1 MAKKSNLPDAR
12 AYAKEIAERIGVAQ
26 GRILAIFEEALHEA
40 SLIATLV
47 DFDQERAFL
56 FDDYPLTKKRADV
69 LVRTLS
75 RRMLSEVT
83 SAVSYAW
90 GRADAK
96 NDALELAIR
105 GSVTATRREKALAA
119 FLARKEGGMDLSGRV
134 WRTSMQAKSEM
145 ELALDLGLR
154 QGKDSAALSR
164 DLRAYLREPER
175 LFRRVRDAHGQ
186 LRLSQSAAAY
196 HPGHGVYRSGYKNAL
211 RLTAT
216 ETNIAYRTADYQ
228 RVQAFDFV
236 RGVRVHLSENHTLNG
251 KPFHCICDDFAGDYP
266 KDFKFTGWHPQC
278 RCYTTT
284 ILADDPDDPEATP
297 LVESVPAGLSD
308 WVADNGDRISASFER
323 GKPAF
328 WLRDNADQLGITLKK
343 KKGRP

>member
-1 MAKKSNLPDAR
+1 MVKESNLPDAR
-12 AYAKEIAERIGVAQ
+12 AYAKEIAERIGVAK

-69 LVRTLS
+69 LVHTLS

-145 ELALDLGLR
+145 EMALDLGLR

-196 HPGHGVYRSGYKNAL
+196 HPGQGVYRSSYKSTSVCK
-211 RLTAT
+211 RST
-216 ETNIAYRTADYQ
+216 
-228 RVQAFDFV
+228 
-236 RGVRVHLSENHTLNG
+236 LSEECV
-251 KPFHCICDDFAGDYP
+251 CIYP
-266 KDFKFTGWHPQC
+266 RTTRSTASRFTASAMTSQE
-278 RCYTTT
+278 T
-284 ILADDPDDPEATP
+284 ILKT
-297 LVESVPAGLSD
+297 LSLQ
-308 WVADNGDRISASFER
+308 GGI
-323 GKPAF
+323 
-328 WLRDNADQLGITLKK
+328 LNADVTQRLY
-343 KKGRP
+343 